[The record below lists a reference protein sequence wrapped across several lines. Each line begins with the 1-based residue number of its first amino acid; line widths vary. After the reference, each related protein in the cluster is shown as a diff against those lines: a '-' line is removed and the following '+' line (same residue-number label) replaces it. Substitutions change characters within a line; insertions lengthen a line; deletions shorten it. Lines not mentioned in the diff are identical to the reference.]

1 MRQGKTIRQ
10 TYSRRALFETTK
22 SGNTGGNEK
31 EEKIDEDG
39 KY

>member
-1 MRQGKTIRQ
+1 MRQGKMIWQ
-10 TYSRRALFETTK
+10 MHSGRALFGTTK